1 MARDTTSTAAGLLAL
16 SAASASA
23 AIACQ
28 GAFAGAFILANPYS
42 PSPTIVINPD
52 YCRPPTATIVIHERW
67 RPVER
72 FTREYVVRDYGGFDD
87 PEW

>member
-1 MARDTTSTAAGLLAL
+1 MQQAPLPVCWPSPLRVPRRHRMSGGF
-16 SAASASA
+16 
-23 AIACQ
+23 CC
-28 GAFAGAFILANPYS
+28 AFIPANPYSQS